1 MNMHRIHMQTA
12 FLHAS
17 ASHCCSWK
25 VGAVIVKD
33 GRPVAAGRN
42 GTAQGKCNCDQ
53 VAKKNDWLLRD
64 GTLNPAKRHEHSAW
78 SAENE
83 IHAEI
88 NAILFAAR
96 NGIAI
101 EGADLYCTA
110 SPCPDCC
117 KAISNSGIARVF
129 YCIPYDRGS
138 DTWKQ
143 RLAGAGIEVIQIP
156 KEELTMIKLG

>member
-1 MNMHRIHMQTA
+1 MHKIHMQTA

-33 GRPVAAGRN
+33 GRPVATGRN
-42 GTAQGKCNCDQ
+42 GTATGKVNCDEL
-53 VAKKNDWLLRD
+53 AKAKGWLLAD
-64 GTLNPAKRHEHSAW
+64 GKLDPSKRAAHSAW

-138 DTWKQ
+138 DTWKR
-143 RLAGAGIEVIQIP
+143 RLTGAGIEVHHIP
-156 KEELTMIKLG
+156 KEGLTLLKLE